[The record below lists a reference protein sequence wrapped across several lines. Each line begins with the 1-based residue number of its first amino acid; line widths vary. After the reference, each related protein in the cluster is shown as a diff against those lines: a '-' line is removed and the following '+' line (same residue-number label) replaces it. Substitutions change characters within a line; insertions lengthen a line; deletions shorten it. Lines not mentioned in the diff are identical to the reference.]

1 MRSVYLL
8 DTFLFIWRSLFRR
21 SPVLPRKHGIKIC
34 GGNFIFF
41 IILILMVM
49 VMVVMSV
56 VMFLIC
62 VEREC
67 V

>member
-34 GGNFIFF
+34 GGNFI
-41 IILILMVM
+41 ILILMFM

>member
-34 GGNFIFF
+34 GGNV
-41 IILILMVM
+41 IILILMFM